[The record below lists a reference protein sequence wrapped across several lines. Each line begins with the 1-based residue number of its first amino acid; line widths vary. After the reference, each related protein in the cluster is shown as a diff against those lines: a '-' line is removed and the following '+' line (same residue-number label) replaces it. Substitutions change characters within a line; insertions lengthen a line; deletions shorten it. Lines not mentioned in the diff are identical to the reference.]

1 MFQFFRNALDTQN
14 EEVKMLHNEVTELER
29 VNSEILDFVHKNGRL
44 PEIINERG
52 NLESASNKDDI
63 GVYRGSESNHDD
75 KHQQLEVFL
84 KSINMLRFCYNQT
97 VTRRS
102 PNSSVIT
109 DVISKNAEELR
120 RVLMV
125 SVGISLFY
133 SYSMNLESSKSN
145 HIVDH
150 IQKNMDNVVNTDT
163 TAYESQLDFD
173 KKTTCLTPQR
183 GIDSSIS
190 EIVDVS
196 DHNESPANPE
206 CSGDDSNQSRN
217 DGQPQYSFPP
227 TISTVTYELRRRE
240 LLRAN
245 QRLTLNPSYSLN
257 NSTEG
262 LTGHISYHQS
272 MPSSLS
278 AQLPSSECRAICIPD
293 NHSLHYFNSNPN
305 TTMSLSD
312 SVLRYCVPEVSPLSS
327 TLQCNF
333 QSLYC
338 YTCKNP
344 GIIHGFTVLSA
355 VFRGRL
361 TRQLLATRKV
371 HDLIRTVKD
380 TAKLILS
387 IRLDQRNI
395 SFQSE
400 FISTSLLESKLLI
413 QLYNILNEIHE
424 IFFKWSITKQISLI
438 YNSNLS
444 SYKMDYSFTKLTNQ
458 TSTNSLRILRQL
470 QPHQVNSLPKSKQ
483 INNYANGEEKKSNIS
498 IISNKRNPYHSINNN
513 NKKNNKLINKFSPKQ
528 QLTHNINKNQLKNNQ
543 KECYKQQSISNTFI
557 QSNIN
562 NSIYYKSINKTNQY
576 ITRSISTNNT
586 LNNKVNRSSSR
597 RKNYINRT
605 KSIEPKIIRHFSNK
619 IDPIQYNNNN
629 NNTSTIDSLN
639 SNNNNNDP
647 LNITVNSELEIHSK
661 NDQYTSTL
669 KSTNISTDVN
679 NFPNIKTIHTE
690 KCHETVVEE
699 KRLSTSS
706 KQVSS
711 STLSQCETNLHAP
724 LTIID
729 NNNTSVQRCFPV
741 KRRILSRKL
750 KNDYSNNPIHVSTQN
765 NSSNSTC
772 NNYNN
777 DVSFLIQDNQSI
789 NNTLHS
795 NDNEI
800 KYNYEISN
808 NLYQKNSELRATWTL
823 DSKTYPSLTID
834 TINLSN

>member
-14 EEVKMLHNEVTELER
+14 EELKMLHNEVTELER

-44 PEIINERG
+44 PEIINERE
-52 NLESASNKDDI
+52 NLELASNKDDI
-63 GVYRGSESNHDD
+63 SVYRGSESNHGD
-75 KHQQLEVFL
+75 KHQQLE
-84 KSINMLRFCYNQT
+84 T

-109 DVISKNAEELR
+109 DVISKNAEELSR
-120 RVLMV
+120 GLM
-125 SVGISLFY
+125 SLG
-133 SYSMNLESSKSN
+133 LESSKSN

-163 TAYESQLDFD
+163 TAYESQLAFD

-183 GIDSSIS
+183 GIDSPIS

-206 CSGDDSNQSRN
+206 CSSDDSNQSQN

-245 QRLTLNPSYSLN
+245 QRIALNPSYSLN

-262 LTGHISYHQS
+262 LTGHINYHQS

-293 NHSLHYFNSNPN
+293 NNHSLHYFNSNPN

-312 SVLRYCVPEVSPLSS
+312 SVLRYCVPEKSNTDETNTNGHSLSCPCGNPQSCPLSEQKIER
-327 TLQCNF
+327 L
-333 QSLYC
+333 
-338 YTCKNP
+338 CKNP

-387 IRLDQRNI
+387 IRLDQKNI
-395 SFQSE
+395 SFQSG
-400 FISTSLLESKLLI
+400 FISTNKTTHQLTNNELLLLESKLLI

-438 YNSNLS
+438 CNSNLS
-444 SYKMDYSFTKLTNQ
+444 SYKMDYSFKKLTNQ

-483 INNYANGEEKKSNIS
+483 INNNANGEEKKSNIS
-498 IISNKRNPYHSINNN
+498 IISNKRNPYHSIINNN
-513 NKKNNKLINKFSPKQ
+513 NNNNKLINKFSPKQ
-528 QLTHNINKNQLKNNQ
+528 QLTHNLNKNQLKNNQ
-543 KECYKQQSISNTFI
+543 KECYKQQSILNTFI

-562 NSIYYKSINKTNQY
+562 NSIYYKLINKNNQY
-576 ITRSISTNNT
+576 ITRSISANNT
-586 LNNKVNRSSSR
+586 FNNKVNRSSSI

-605 KSIEPKIIRHFSNK
+605 KSIKPKIIRHFSNK
-619 IDPIQYNNNN
+619 IDLIQYNN

-639 SNNNNNDP
+639 SNNKNDP
-647 LNITVNSELEIHSK
+647 LNITVNSELEIDSK

-669 KSTNISTDVN
+669 KSTNISTDIN
-679 NFPNIKTIHTE
+679 SFANIKTIHTE
-690 KCHETVVEE
+690 KCHETVIEE

-706 KQVSS
+706 KQVNS
-711 STLSQCETNLHAP
+711 STLSQCETNSHAP
-724 LTIID
+724 LIIND

-750 KNDYSNNPIHVSTQN
+750 QNDYSNTPIHVSTQN

-777 DVSFLIQDNQSI
+777 DVSFLIQDNQ
-789 NNTLHS
+789 
-795 NDNEI
+795 
-800 KYNYEISN
+800 
-808 NLYQKNSELRATWTL
+808 
-823 DSKTYPSLTID
+823 
-834 TINLSN
+834 